1 MLAREQHYLDIL
13 FAGPEEERL
22 NAAPKAGSSEG
33 YKHPQA
39 VKDLIASQ
47 RTGSIMSQAT
57 KELLSSMMSGPN
69 NPFYG
74 RTHSQEQIL
83 AFSAMK
89 MGELNPMFG
98 RAKSPEFI
106 HMQTRDKSGPNNP
119 QYGVV
124 KSASTIAKL
133 TKLVHVYD
141 AESLVLLGSHS
152 TTAVCKQF
160 KIGND
165 TLYKYL
171 ASGLPYKGRIYRRT
185 LV

>member
-74 RTHSQEQIL
+74 RTHSQE
-83 AFSAMK
+83 
-89 MGELNPMFG
+89 